1 MPAPSMAW
9 LVLTP
14 VKRKDGVL
22 CSLRYAHL
30 PGSMFALRG
39 GLAALA
45 QYLSKGTGRHLPS
58 QQAETAARGQRV
70 WVQPGLHSEIAVSVR
85 EARPGGE

>member
-1 MPAPSMAW
+1 MPAPSMVW

-22 CSLRYAHL
+22 CSMRYAHL
-30 PGSMFALRG
+30 SGSVFALGG

-45 QYLSKGTGRHLPS
+45 QYLSKGTGGHLPS
-58 QQAETAARGQRV
+58 QQAEAEARGQRV
-70 WVQPGLHSEIAVSVR
+70 WVQPGLHSEMAVSAR
-85 EARPGGE
+85 EAGLGGE